1 MLLGALIW
9 TFLINP
15 ELSVVENAPAT
26 QPGSD

>member
-15 ELSVVENAPAT
+15 ELSVVGGAPADA
-26 QPGSD
+26 PAAP